1 MRTVEFIG
9 IPGSG
14 KTTLVASA
22 HTALGDSGV
31 KTVTLAEAVSIGMKR
46 GVGDRLIDVVMT
58 RLPKRMLTR
67 YSESGFIR
75 SNALLVSLI
84 DFMAAHPRSA
94 SAFLDGQARRADF
107 ELGTE
112 LVIRWYLQL
121 VARYQLAST
130 SLDEDHVLLLDEGF
144 AQRAIT
150 GFAHRFSEA
159 DHEDLSAYLAASP
172 RPDLLV
178 HLAVGT
184 DLAAERLDERGEPE
198 ATKRLWDTGTDPA
211 RFLADTRRCVEYVV
225 GVARESGWE
234 VLELDGSGDLATVTG
249 SVVARIGSHTRA
261 TGSSPGDVPSLDLP
275 VDG

>member
-1 MRTVEFIG
+1 MQTVEFIG

-14 KTTLVASA
+14 KTTLMASA
-22 HTALGDSGV
+22 HAALGDSGV
-31 KTVTLAEAVSIGMKR
+31 KAVTLADAVSIGMKR

-58 RLPKRMLTR
+58 RLPERMLSR

-75 SNALLVSLI
+75 SNALLVSLV

-107 ELGTE
+107 ELGTD

-130 SLDEDHVLLLDEGF
+130 ALDEDHVLLLDEGF

-150 GFAHRFSEA
+150 GFAHRFSED
-159 DHEDLSAYLAASP
+159 DHDDVTAYLRAAP
-172 RPDLLV
+172 RPMLLV
-178 HLAVGT
+178 HLALGT
-184 DLAAERLDERGEPE
+184 DLAAERLAGRGEPE
-198 ATKRLWDTGTDPA
+198 VTKRLWGTDTDPA
-211 RFLADTRRCVEYVV
+211 RFLADTARCVDYVV
-225 GVARESGWE
+225 GAAREAGWE
-234 VLELDGSGDLATVTG
+234 VWELDGAGDLATVTS
-249 SVVARIGSHTRA
+249 SVVGRIRSQNQA
-261 TGSSPGDVPSLDLP
+261 TGSSPGDAPSLDLS